1 MRESCAALAALGGP
15 ELTREA
21 LAVVHENMVLHT
33 DAALVGEYG
42 AHSAASRAAAQAFDA
57 SGRVTVATTGA
68 DAPPLW
74 LCGHFVAKAYAAM
87 LVDLEKRPTMRAML
101 WQTKSATQPRASE
114 DEWVRMQAMP
124 KGAHEWANAGV
135 AESALRPGSVDV
147 EKGTPDDYRGLM
159 TRVGVGPGV
168 AVAGD

>member
-1 MRESCAALAALGGP
+1 
-15 ELTREA
+15 
-21 LAVVHENMVLHT
+21 MVLHT

-42 AHSAASRAAAQAFDA
+42 AHSAASRAAAKAFDA

-68 DAPPLW
+68 EAPPLW

-87 LVDLEKRPTMRAML
+87 LCDLEKRPEMRAML

-114 DEWVRMQAMP
+114 DEWARMKTMP
-124 KGAHEWANAGV
+124 KGAREWANAGV

-147 EKGTPDDYRGLM
+147 ERGSPADYRGLM
-159 TRVGVGPGV
+159 TQIDVCPDAAVVG
-168 AVAGD
+168 D